1 MPCPS
6 LSTPLLPKLFST
18 FLLVRV
24 VPHPAAMLVFRLTCC
39 VFIRRATDVSVPQFH
54 LSPSPRSH
62 PQEEEHKTIQLVGW
76 NRQQEKRDRS
86 LKFAPKNLRSDEEE
100 IKRFEIRAQKL
111 TVLSFLLLWLSNR
124 REPEWSIKG
133 QFGVTSSVTTNRT
146 NKHTHLVEKPRG
158 YHLW

>member
-1 MPCPS
+1 MS
-6 LSTPLLPKLFST
+6 LSHS
-18 FLLVRV
+18 
-24 VPHPAAMLVFRLTCC
+24 
-39 VFIRRATDVSVPQFH
+39 FIFPQVQDLILKRRNTKQF
-54 LSPSPRSH
+54 
-62 PQEEEHKTIQLVGW
+62 QLVGW
-76 NRQQEKRDRS
+76 SRQQEKQDRS

-133 QFGVTSSVTTNRT
+133 QFGVTSSVTTKQT

>member
-1 MPCPS
+1 MS
-6 LSTPLLPKLFST
+6 LSHS
-18 FLLVRV
+18 
-24 VPHPAAMLVFRLTCC
+24 
-39 VFIRRATDVSVPQFH
+39 FIFPQVQD
-54 LSPSPRSH
+54 LIL
-62 PQEEEHKTIQLVGW
+62 QEEEHKTIQLVGW

-124 REPEWSIKG
+124 REPEWLIKG